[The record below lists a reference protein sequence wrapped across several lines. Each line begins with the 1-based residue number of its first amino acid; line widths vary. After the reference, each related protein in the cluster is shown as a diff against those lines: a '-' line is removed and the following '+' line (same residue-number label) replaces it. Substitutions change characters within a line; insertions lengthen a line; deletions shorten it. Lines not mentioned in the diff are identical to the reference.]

1 MGSIS
6 IIMKTQ
12 LLTFFLL
19 FVSSFTFAQFRNT
32 TWGMSKEQV
41 RKIEKEI
48 SSPYHGPRLIYVF
61 NVDDLKVDLTYFF
74 NENDQLQTIEY
85 IFSSPIQRTFIVN
98 GEYPIWE
105 KTVRNIISKYGQP
118 TGKPS
123 DKVYTWDLKDFSIKA
138 VKGVFFDIEKIEV
151 IYTPPAPSL
160 KDIL

>member
-1 MGSIS
+1 MKTLLITLILSIS
-6 IIMKTQ
+6 
-12 LLTFFLL
+12 L
-19 FVSSFTFAQFRNT
+19 SSAYTQFRNT

-41 RKIEKEI
+41 MKIEKEKLEHD
-48 SSPYHGPRLIYVF
+48 YNNKLVYQFLVEDF
-61 NVDDLKVDLTYFF
+61 NAELSYNF
-74 NENDQLQTIEY
+74 NNDDQLQTIEY
-85 IFSSPIQRTFIVN
+85 IFRSPIQRTFIVN
-98 GEYPIWE
+98 GKYPIWD

-138 VKGVFFDIEKIEV
+138 VKGVFFDTEKIEV